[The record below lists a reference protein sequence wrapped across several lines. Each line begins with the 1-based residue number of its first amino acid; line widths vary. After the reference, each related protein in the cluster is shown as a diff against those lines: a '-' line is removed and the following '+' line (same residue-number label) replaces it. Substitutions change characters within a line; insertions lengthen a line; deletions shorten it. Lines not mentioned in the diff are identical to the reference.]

1 MLIGTCL
8 SYLYRTLDVI
18 IYSAK
23 YFTSGTLM
31 LSWWRIIR
39 NFILLAILTALGVLI
54 IPTDSISWGTW
65 LLSAVVYG
73 GIVLGAFVVVNFVCE
88 SQEFRL
94 LLERVKGII
103 AK

>member
-1 MLIGTCL
+1 M
-8 SYLYRTLDVI
+8 
-18 IYSAK
+18 
-23 YFTSGTLM
+23 
-31 LSWWRIIR
+31 
-39 NFILLAILTALGVLI
+39 LI